1 MRMSARDKENGFALE
16 RSHIQKCR
24 SIHKKKKGEKCESEN
39 NTKMEFNQGN
49 ILLLVLMF
57 AGGL

>member
-16 RSHIQKCR
+16 RSTYRNVEVYI
-24 SIHKKKKGEKCESEN
+24 KKKGEKCESEN